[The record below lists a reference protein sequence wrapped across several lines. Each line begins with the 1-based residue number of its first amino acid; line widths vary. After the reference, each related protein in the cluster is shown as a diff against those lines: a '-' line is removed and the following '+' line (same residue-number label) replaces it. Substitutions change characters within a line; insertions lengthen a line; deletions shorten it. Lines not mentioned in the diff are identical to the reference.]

1 MPFINDML
9 AERASTAQAT
19 ATPSRFLFEPEVVMA
34 RLRERVVGQDGALD
48 CIATAL
54 RVVKADIGEPRRP
67 RYVALLLGPTG
78 VGKTET
84 VRLLAEAIHGDA
96 DNFCRIDMNTLAQ
109 DHYSAALTGAPPG
122 YVGSREGTT
131 LFDEERIQGSFS
143 RPGVV
148 LFDEVEKASQEVLRA
163 LLGVFDN
170 GRLTL
175 TSGARTLD
183 FRNSLIFM
191 TSNLGAEAVQRY
203 EHSCRSGWRRFWPTG
218 DSRRAAQA
226 RRLTE
231 RALERRFDPEF
242 INRIDRIVFY
252 RALGEDQSRA
262 LVERELDKLNQRLRQ
277 RGCELVLDAGS
288 YELLQRCGWDRRFG
302 ARAMARA
309 FRHEVEAGL
318 ADVLAG
324 LPASSAGH
332 RIGAYVV
339 GKTLQFRLL

>member
-9 AERASTAQAT
+9 AERKPPATTAV
-19 ATPSRFLFEPEVVMA
+19 TPARFLFDPDAAMA
-34 RLRERVVGQDGALD
+34 RLRANIVGQDAALE

-67 RYVALLLGPTG
+67 RYVALLMGPTG

-84 VRLLAEAIHGDA
+84 VRLLAETIHGNA
-96 DNFCRIDMNTLAQ
+96 DHLCRIDMNTLSQ

-131 LFDEERIQGSFS
+131 LFDEEKIRGSFS
-143 RPGVV
+143 RPGIV

-175 TSGARTLD
+175 TSGAKTLD
-183 FRNSLIFM
+183 FRNSLVFM
-191 TSNLGAEAVQRY
+191 TSNLGADAIQRY
-203 EHSCRSGWRRFWPTG
+203 ERSRRHGWRRYWPTSEA
-218 DSRRAAQA
+218 DRNRQHQ
-226 RRLTE
+226 RLLE
-231 RALERRFDPEF
+231 RALEKRFDPEF
-242 INRIDRIVFY
+242 INRIDRVVHY
-252 RALGEDQSRA
+252 HTLGQDQSRA
-262 LVERELDKLNQRLRQ
+262 LVDRELEKLNQRLRA
-277 RGCELVLDAGS
+277 RGCVLELDDDS
-288 YELLQRCGWDRRFG
+288 YALLQRCGWDHRFG

-318 ADVLAG
+318 ADCLIA
-324 LPASSAGH
+324 LPPTSAGH
-332 RIGAYVV
+332 RIGATVSDNH
-339 GKTLQFRLL
+339 LQFRIL